1 MERDPSRAR
10 AALREITGKIE
21 VVPAE
26 DGKCLEAK
34 LGFNEAA
41 LRKAVGSSQ
50 IIVVAGAGFEPATF
64 GL

>member
-1 MERDPSRAR
+1 
-10 AALREITGKIE
+10 

-26 DGKCLEAK
+26 DGTCLEARVG
-34 LGFNEAA
+34 LNEKALFQAA
-41 LRKAVGSSQ
+41 GSSQ